1 MPDTPHHIEF
11 IARGLVLR
19 GQHLLVCA
27 NRKHGYLYL
36 PGGHVE
42 PGESSAAALVREF
55 KEETGLTVE
64 AGRMMLVSENAFT
77 QRDRLRHEINLVF
90 HVEHP
95 PPGPTMCRA
104 RSRASSFAG
113 STSPPWWTPTS
124 APPPSRPGSSP
135 GARRAAG
142 SGIATPE
149 PAQVNDRSDR

>member
-95 PPGPTMCRA
+95 PPWPDDVPSQEPGIEFRWLDLAAVVDADLRPATIKA
-104 RSRASSFAG
+104 WIVAG
-113 STSPPWWTPTS
+113 CEEGGWVWHRD
-124 APPPSRPGSSP
+124 A
-135 GARRAAG
+135 
-142 SGIATPE
+142 
-149 PAQVNDRSDR
+149 